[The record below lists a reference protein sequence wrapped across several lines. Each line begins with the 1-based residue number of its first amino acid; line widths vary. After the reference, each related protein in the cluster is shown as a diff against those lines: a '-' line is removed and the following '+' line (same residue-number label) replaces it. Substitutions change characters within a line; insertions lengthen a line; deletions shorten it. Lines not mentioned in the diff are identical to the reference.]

1 MAGWGLLQGLGRG
14 ISQGAE
20 IMSRGMSEDREA
32 ERQRMREASIEKRW
46 KKQEAKEDARYA
58 DAQKRQTDQDAKSDE
73 RYNSEKQYREQRDKK
88 TDGQFNEHMGLR
100 RVQQIESNL
109 SGLMQSQD
117 AAEAKTVEKYREQIM
132 SGTGDPEALQKQM
145 EAEVKALRQQ
155 YGDQINNYV
164 KSYGNQLKGT
174 GFEYMLALPDTQ
186 TNLNNAGTKTDSGP
200 VGNGFDRNSYLQ
212 KIIGDSGSAIK
223 DVANQW
229 ENQAIPKTVGQKG
242 VEAGLLNQKNW
253 NKNLSGQDIGQLS
266 SFISR

>member
-20 IMSRGMSEDREA
+20 IMSRGMAEDREA

-58 DAQKRQTDQDAKSDE
+58 DAIKRQDAQDSKSDQ
-73 RYNSEKQYREQRDKK
+73 RYNSEKEYRETRDKK
-88 TDGQFNEHMGLR
+88 IDSQFSEQMGLR

-132 SGTGDPEALQKQM
+132 SGMGDPEALQKQM
-145 EAEVKALRQQ
+145 ESEVKALRQQ
-155 YGDQINNYV
+155 YGEQINNYV
-164 KSYGNQLKGT
+164 KSYGDQLKGT
-174 GFEYMLALPDTQ
+174 GFEYMLSLPDTQ
-186 TNLNNAGTKTDSGP
+186 ANFNNAGTKTDSVP
-200 VGNGFDRNSYLQ
+200 TGNRFDRNSYLQ
-212 KIIGDSGSAIK
+212 KIIGDSGSSIK
-223 DVANQW
+223 DIANQW
-229 ENQAIPKTVGQKG
+229 ENQATPKTVGQKG
-242 VEAGLLNQKNW
+242 VEAGLLNPKHW
-253 NKNLSGQDIGQLS
+253 NKNLSGQDVGQLS

>member
-1 MAGWGLLQGLGRG
+1 MAWGLLQGVGRG

-20 IMSRGMSEDREA
+20 MVNRGLAEDREV

-46 KKQEAKEDARYA
+46 KKQEAKDDARYA
-58 DAQKRQTDQDAKSDE
+58 DAQKRQAEQDAKLDE
-73 RYNSEKQYREQRDKK
+73 RYKSETDYREKRDKQA
-88 TDGQFNEHMGLR
+88 DSQFSEQMGLR

-132 SGTGDPEALQKQM
+132 SGMGDPEALQKQM
-145 EAEVKALRQQ
+145 EEEVKSLRKQ
-155 YGDQINNYV
+155 YGEQINNYV

-174 GFEYMLALPDTQ
+174 GFEYMLSLPDTQ
-186 TNLNNAGTKTDSGP
+186 SNANNAEIKSESVS
-200 VGNGFDRNSYLQ
+200 VGSNFDRNSYLQ
-212 KIIGDSGSAIK
+212 KIIGDSGSTIK

-229 ENQAIPKTVGQKG
+229 ETQATPKTVGQKG
-242 VEAGLLNQKNW
+242 VEAGLLNPKHW